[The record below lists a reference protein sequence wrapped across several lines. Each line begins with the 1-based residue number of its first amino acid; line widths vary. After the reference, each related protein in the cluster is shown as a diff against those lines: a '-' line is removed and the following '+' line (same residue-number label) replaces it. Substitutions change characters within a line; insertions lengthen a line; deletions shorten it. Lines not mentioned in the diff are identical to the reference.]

1 MDVTPLPMGV
11 VTVSGLVTKLIKRS
25 TTTPHQYGSDIDDS
39 ADNQPRALIKFS
51 EGKHDD
57 RGNNLLGKFHWVASD
72 LCHVGLPD

>member
-1 MDVTPLPMGV
+1 MDVTSLPMGV

-57 RGNNLLGKFHWVASD
+57 RGTTFSVSSIGWHPTCAT
-72 LCHVGLPD
+72 